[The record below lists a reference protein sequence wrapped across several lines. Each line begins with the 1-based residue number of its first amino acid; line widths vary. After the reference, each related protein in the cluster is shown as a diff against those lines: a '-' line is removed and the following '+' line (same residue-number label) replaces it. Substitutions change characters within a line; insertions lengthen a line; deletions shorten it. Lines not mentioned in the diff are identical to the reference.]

1 MERAVNVTE
10 RQIILDNPELVM
22 FNPYKGWKPHRRSV
36 LYAFIPSVIAFAL
49 IIVPVLLFPGFVS
62 SIEKVYV
69 GVSMVIF
76 FASIF
81 AIPFVFVKLDD
92 RDYNKNL
99 VTHYGRQ
106 LKALLPGKLWCNIVT
121 IENITVEKAEG
132 VWIIEGESVPFG
144 YASYVNCFRMEPGM
158 EMAVVYDRNG
168 FEAYIKR
175 DVRTESF
182 YCKDDV
188 LESDS

>member
-1 MERAVNVTE
+1 MERAVNGTE

-36 LYAFIPSVIAFAL
+36 LYAFIPAVIVFAL
-49 IIVPVLLFPGFVS
+49 IIAPVLLFPEFVS
-62 SIEKVYV
+62 SIRKVYI
-69 GVSMVIF
+69 GASMVIF

-81 AIPFVFVKLDD
+81 AIPFIYLMLDD

-99 VTHYGRQ
+99 ESHYSRQ
-106 LKALLPGKLWCNIVT
+106 LKALLPEKLWCNIVT
-121 IENITVEKAEG
+121 IRNITVEKAEG
-132 VWIIEGESVPFG
+132 VWIQDGESVPFG
-144 YASYVNCFRMEPGM
+144 YVSYVNCFMMEPGM
-158 EMAVVYDRNG
+158 EIAVVYDRNG